1 MESKK
6 VIINTLNPF
15 AMISY
20 HVIIPTDKQAV
31 FQEFL
36 EIIGADYSEQINDL
50 NLTLEQ
56 QGILEQRL
64 AEPSENYISMYNALE
79 ELYKKY
85 DL

>member
-1 MESKK
+1 M
-6 VIINTLNPF
+6 IN
-15 AMISY
+15 Y
-20 HVIIPTDKQAV
+20 HVIIPNDKKAV

-56 QGILEQRL
+56 QDILEQRL
-64 AEPSENYISMYNALE
+64 AEPSESYISLDKALN

>member
-1 MESKK
+1 
-6 VIINTLNPF
+6 
-15 AMISY
+15 MI
-20 HVIIPTDKQAV
+20 PNDKQAV

-36 EIIGADYSEQINDL
+36 EIIGAEYSEQIDNL
-50 NLTLEQ
+50 ILTLEQ

-64 AEPSENYISMYNALE
+64 AEPTENYVPLNNALE